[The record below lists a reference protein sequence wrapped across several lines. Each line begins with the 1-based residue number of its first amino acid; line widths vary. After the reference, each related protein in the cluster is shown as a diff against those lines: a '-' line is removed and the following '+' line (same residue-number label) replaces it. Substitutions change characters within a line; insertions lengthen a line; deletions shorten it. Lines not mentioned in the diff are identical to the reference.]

1 MAFDPHEIC
10 HVLVHVGGNQCQ
22 DDTGDLSDPSTLY
35 TAAGDRITT
44 KEDADIASNLSSCM
58 ILLHV
63 LLV

>member
-10 HVLVHVGGNQCQ
+10 NVFVHVGGNQCQ
-22 DDTGDLSDPSTLY
+22 DDVGDLSDPSTLY
-35 TAAGDRITT
+35 TAAGYRITT
-44 KEDADIASNLSSCM
+44 KEDTGMASILSSCM